1 MARPSPKAHAF
12 TMATTLTVPPPA
24 LSPIEPSKPATD
36 GAAPKAKDKSLFPHL
51 GGSFIGYSAIASF
64 IGWQM
69 TYTYYNEIG
78 APWFLKA
85 FSTTRLV
92 MESGVLLTLYLLLG
106 VTALAIVEE
115 THMRARRVAAYAI
128 GFGIVGLTV
137 IAIGYVGPRFLS
149 TVDIY
154 HLSYVAIILLGLAT
168 AFVMAGILSGAFEND
183 PQPVKL
189 HLWALAILVAL
200 GLWRAPVLAGRSK
213 AARDANPQLSAL
225 PFVSGPAAPAD
236 SGWRLVGILD
246 RKFLMMKPAIRREDR
261 RFRVTEN
268 FETFVAGAAR

>member
-1 MARPSPKAHAF
+1 MPLTHAF
-12 TMATTLTVPPPA
+12 SMATILTAPPPIVA
-24 LSPIEPSKPATD
+24 PIEPSKSATD
-36 GAAPKAKDKSLFPHL
+36 GAAPKTKDKNLFPHL

-64 IGWQM
+64 IGWQQS
-69 TYTYYNEIG
+69 YTYYNEIG

-85 FSTTRLV
+85 FYTTRLV

-115 THMRARRVAAYAI
+115 THMRARRVAAFAI

-137 IAIGYVGPRFLS
+137 IAIGFVGPRFLS
-149 TVDIY
+149 PVDVY

-168 AFVMAGILSGAFEND
+168 AFVMAGIVSGAFEND
-183 PQPVKL
+183 PRPVKL

-200 GLWRAPVLAGRSK
+200 GLWRAPVLAGRAK

-225 PFVSGPAAPAD
+225 PFVAGPGAPAD

-246 RKFLMMKPAIRREDR
+246 RKFLMMKPAVRKEDR

-268 FETFVAGAAR
+268 FDTWTAGASH

>member
-1 MARPSPKAHAF
+1 MSTIF
-12 TMATTLTVPPPA
+12 TAPPPLVA
-24 LSPIEPSKPATD
+24 PIEPSKPATD
-36 GAAPKAKDKSLFPHL
+36 GAAPKPKDKNLFPHL

-64 IGWQM
+64 IGWQQS
-69 TYTYYNEIG
+69 YTYYNELG

-106 VTALAIVEE
+106 VTALALVEE
-115 THMRARRVAAYAI
+115 THMKARRVAGLSI

-137 IAIGYVGPRFLS
+137 IAIGFSGPSFLGEVGLYRLS
-149 TVDIY
+149 F
-154 HLSYVAIILLGLAT
+154 VAIVLLGLAT
-168 AFVMAGILSGAFEND
+168 AFVMAGIVSGAFEND

-225 PFVSGPAAPAD
+225 PFVAGPGAPAD

-246 RKFLMMKPAIRREDR
+246 RKFLVMKPAIRREER
-261 RFRVTEN
+261 RFKVTEN
-268 FETFVAGAAR
+268 FDTWTAGAAH

>member
-1 MARPSPKAHAF
+1 MDPPKQ
-12 TMATTLTVPPPA
+12 
-24 LSPIEPSKPATD
+24 ATD
-36 GAAPKAKDKSLFPHL
+36 GKAPATAKPKNLFPHL

-64 IGWQM
+64 IGWQQS
-69 TYTYYNEIG
+69 YTYYNEIG

-106 VTALAIVEE
+106 ITALAIVEA
-115 THMRARRVAAYAI
+115 TNMQARRIAGLSI
-128 GFGIVGLTV
+128 GAGIVGLTV
-137 IAIGYVGPRFLS
+137 IAIGFIGPRFLS
-149 TVDIY
+149 AVDIF
-154 HLSYVAIILLGLAT
+154 HLAYVAIILLGLAT
-168 AFVMAGILSGAFEND
+168 AFVMAGIVSGAFVG

-189 HLWALAILVAL
+189 HLWLLAILVAL
-200 GLWRAPVLAGRSK
+200 GLWRAPVLAGRAK

-225 PFVSGPAAPAD
+225 PFVVGPAAPAD

-246 RKFLMMKPAIRREDR
+246 RKFLMMKPAVRREDR

-268 FETFVAGAAR
+268 FDTWTAGAAH